1 MNEQHELM
9 NVLRSIVLD
18 VTQEPLPEVA
28 PDTPLAELG
37 IDSVLVAEIVTR
49 IEDKLEIEIPVSQW
63 LRARTFQDF
72 IDAIVMARE
81 KPI

>member
-1 MNEQHELM
+1 MQI
-9 NVLRSIVLD
+9 LRSIVLD
-18 VTQEPLPEVA
+18 VTHEPLTDIT
-28 PDTPLAELG
+28 PDTSLAELG

-49 IEDKLEIEIPVSQW
+49 LEDKLGIEVPVSQW

-81 KPI
+81 KHV